1 MADHVYCKLRAR
13 IGEAD
18 QYHYLYALV
27 DTGNQARD
35 TIMSEKIFEK
45 NRTQGRDFM
54 YNQKPPRD

>member
-35 TIMSEKIFEK
+35 TIMSEKLFELLINK
-45 NRTQGRDFM
+45 
-54 YNQKPPRD
+54 KIEI